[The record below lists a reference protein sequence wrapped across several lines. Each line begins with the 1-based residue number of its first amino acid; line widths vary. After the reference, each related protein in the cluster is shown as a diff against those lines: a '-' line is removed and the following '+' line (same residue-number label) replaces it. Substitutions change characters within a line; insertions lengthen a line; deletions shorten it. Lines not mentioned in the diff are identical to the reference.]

1 MIRHLVFFRAR
12 DPMDLPRMRQ
22 TLMTLAGIDGVR
34 GFEVGVNEQRD
45 EGSDDD
51 IDLVV
56 HAVFDDAEALVAY
69 KASPIYQR
77 SVALVRPLREVR
89 IAVDY
94 EVVAPAP
101 PAPAA
106 PSAPSAPA
114 APSAPSAP
122 AAPSAPS
129 SDGGSAL

>member
-12 DPMDLPRMRQ
+12 EPSDLPKMRR

-56 HAVFDDAEALVAY
+56 HAVLDDADALAAY

-77 SVALVRPLREVR
+77 SVAVVRPLRELR

-94 EVVAPAP
+94 EIAAPAP
-101 PAPAA
+101 PAPAR
-106 PSAPSAPA
+106 
-114 APSAPSAP
+114 
-122 AAPSAPS
+122 PS
-129 SDGGSAL
+129 SDPTPSASDVLPPADGSER